1 MLHWLN
7 RITGGLVA
15 GRMWKCQHSLWFE
28 ILDPLLIFSQKISC
42 AKNILE
48 TLSSRGRQIPVSTG
62 GGTTVNKEKRPAQ
75 YLHLSLL
82 PQLLPFM
89 AMVTLYLSPLQCHPW
104 KNLPDSK
111 QQKFAICLIGVEIF
125 INMLF
130 VLRNFLLLPGC
141 IFSLVQIKKNCAV
154 PPLSCCGSRW

>member
-1 MLHWLN
+1 MLLWLN
-7 RITGGLVA
+7 RVTGGLVA
-15 GRMWKCQHSLWFE
+15 DRMWKCQHSLWFE
-28 ILDPLLIFSQKISC
+28 ILDPLLIFSQKISRG
-42 AKNILE
+42 KNIWE
-48 TLSSRGRQIPVSTG
+48 ALSSRGRHIPVSTG
-62 GGTTVNKEKRPAQ
+62 GGKTVNKEKRPAQ

-89 AMVTLYLSPLQCHPW
+89 AMVTLYLSPLPCHPW

-141 IFSLVQIKKNCAV
+141 IFSLVQI
-154 PPLSCCGSRW
+154 